1 MTMFQC
7 LNIMGY
13 KQQDFTNLQV
23 SELPVKL
30 NIPAGYEDKA
40 IPTSIVVKELLWQ
53 QYGMDLTH
61 PEVSRWLEQN
71 APDVKDAAAD
81 NQFTDGDDSAPIKSA
96 PIKFDQK
103 ETIEF
108 HLPLEIDDRLRQIS
122 TQYFLSQ
129 VQYSFVPETEHQLM
143 VA

>member
-1 MTMFQC
+1 MFQC
-7 LNIMGY
+7 LNIIGY

-30 NIPAGYEDKA
+30 NMPAGYQDKA

-81 NQFTDGDDSAPIKSA
+81 NQFTDCDDSA

-129 VQYSFVPETEHQLM
+129 VQYSIVPETEHQLM

>member
-1 MTMFQC
+1 MFQC
-7 LNIMGY
+7 LNIIGY

-30 NIPAGYEDKA
+30 TMPAGYRDKA

-81 NQFTDGDDSAPIKSA
+81 HQFTDVD
-96 PIKFDQK
+96 DQK

-108 HLPLEIDDRLRQIS
+108 HLPLEIDDRLREVS

-129 VQYSFVPETEHQLM
+129 IQYSIEPETQPQLM